1 MWLFKKM
8 KIQTLEHYIKKTMKP
23 YGDLLKRA
31 EKTLDIK
38 YNDNGVVDVLEK
50 KSGKTMRLYF
60 ENESIYKNNLDNG
73 LMYTEYNYAK

>member
-1 MWLFKKM
+1 M
-8 KIQTLEHYIKKTMKP
+8 KIETLEFYIKKTTKP

-38 YNDNGVVDVLEK
+38 YNENGVVDVLEV

-60 ENESIYKNNLDNG
+60 ENENIYKNNLDNG
-73 LMYTEYNYAK
+73 LIYTEYNYAK